1 MDQEGTFLT
10 ALGNSL
16 SYCSRYRAWAPG
28 HPLKNDDVQDCVVL
42 DSSRMWRTVDC
53 RRPFPALCEL
63 YPEKPP
69 DDILRGF
76 TDVDCESIKNNAKK
90 IICVRQKKL
99 YEIYKNSSRA
109 DKCALENGIFGE

>member
-1 MDQEGTFLT
+1 MVDLVDCED
-10 ALGNSL
+10 
-16 SYCSRYRAWAPG
+16 G